1 MFNYNVGRTMKT
13 RLLANY
19 FTIFLTLFGSR
30 EALSEPINLSDN
42 VDVTADRKF
51 NTVAISKFF

>member
-1 MFNYNVGRTMKT
+1 MKT